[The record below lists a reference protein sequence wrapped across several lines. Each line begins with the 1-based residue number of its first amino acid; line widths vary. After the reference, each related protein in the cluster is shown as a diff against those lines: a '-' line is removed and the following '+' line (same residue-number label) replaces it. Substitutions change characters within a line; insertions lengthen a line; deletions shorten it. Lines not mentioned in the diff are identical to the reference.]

1 MAALLPAGIRPLG
14 LSTTVT
20 RGSAAASS
28 RAIRAVASLDGPT
41 ASTTSKP
48 AG

>member
-1 MAALLPAGIRPLG
+1 MAALLPAGIRPPG

-20 RGSAAASS
+20 REWAAASS
-28 RAIRAVASLDGPT
+28 RAIRAVASLDGAT
-41 ASTTSKP
+41 ASTTSMP